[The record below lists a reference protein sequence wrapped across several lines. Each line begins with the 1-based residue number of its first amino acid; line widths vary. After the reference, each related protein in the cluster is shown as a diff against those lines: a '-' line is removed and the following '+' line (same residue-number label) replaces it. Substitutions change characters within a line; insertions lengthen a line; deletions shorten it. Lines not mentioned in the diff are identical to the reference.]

1 MEYYYSAIKKNAIL
15 PFVAT
20 WMDLQSILSERERQ
34 MLYDVIY
41 IWNLKNNTDES
52 VYKTETESQT
62 QKTNSWLPK
71 GRGREGGTS
80 WKYRINRYKLY
91 I

>member
-1 MEYYYSAIKKNAIL
+1 
-15 PFVAT
+15 
-20 WMDLQSILSERERQ
+20 

-80 WKYRINRYKLY
+80 WKYRINGYKLLY
-91 I
+91 IKDTQQRFTV

>member
-1 MEYYYSAIKKNAIL
+1 
-15 PFVAT
+15 
-20 WMDLQSILSERERQ
+20 

-71 GRGREGGTS
+71 GKRGERNYEFGFNT
-80 WKYRINRYKLY
+80 YKLLY
-91 I
+91 IT

>member
-1 MEYYYSAIKKNAIL
+1 
-15 PFVAT
+15 
-20 WMDLQSILSERERQ
+20 

-62 QKTNSWLPK
+62 QKTNSWFPMAHGKEDDSFFSLAQ
-71 GRGREGGTS
+71 
-80 WKYRINRYKLY
+80 I
-91 I
+91 